1 MKKTLN
7 SAFSLVELSIVII
20 IIGLLFVGVSGGS
33 KLIESAK
40 ISRLMSEIRAIDT
53 AIVAFNQSY
62 DALPGDFDSAQSL
75 FGTSGVNNGDGDG
88 IVAANLAS
96 GTIKTDSQGDE
107 VSNVFVHLQLGEFI
121 DGTYNAQ
128 IDQLNFMKE
137 MAFSAYALYT
147 NTLSLTQN
155 GLRNSSFYPNHILGK
170 NLITIGGVKTLTRN
184 SETSHV
190 EGAFLTNGQALS
202 IDKKYDDGAINSGS
216 ISTKNIGVKFYS
228 AIGDGDRN
236 DCTYDVTITGNKC
249 NLIIKTT
256 F

>member
-40 ISRLMSEIRAIDT
+40 ISRLMSEIRSIDN
-53 AIVAFNQSY
+53 AIVAFNQAY

-88 IVAANLAS
+88 IVAAVMTTAIS
-96 GTIKTDSQGDE
+96 DSQGDE

-128 IDQLNFMKE
+128 IDQLSFMKE

-147 NTLSLTQN
+147 NTQSLIST
-155 GLRNSSFYPNHILGK
+155 GLTNSSFYPSHFSGK
-170 NLITIGGVKTLTRN
+170 NLITIGGIKTLARN
-184 SETSHV
+184 YQNSHV

-202 IDKKYDDGAINSGS
+202 IDKKYDDGLMDSGN
-216 ISTKNIGVKFYS
+216 ISTKNISPKYYS
-228 AIGDGDRN
+228 SIGDGDRN

>member
-40 ISRLMSEIRAIDT
+40 ISRLMSEIRSIDN
-53 AIVAFNQSY
+53 AIVAFNQAY

-88 IVAANLAS
+88 FVETIT
-96 GTIKTDSQGDE
+96 GTNIADALGDE
-107 VSNVFVHLQLGEFI
+107 VSNVFVHLQNGEFI

-128 IDQLNFMKE
+128 IDQLSFMKE
-137 MAFSAYALYT
+137 MAFSAYAIYS
-147 NTLSLTQN
+147 NTFSQN
-155 GLRNSSFYPNHILGK
+155 TSGQSFDSNYYSSNFTGNNHIVIGSVK
-170 NLITIGGVKTLTRN
+170 ITSTNRN
-184 SETSHV
+184 FNYI

-202 IDKKYDDGAINSGS
+202 IDKKYDDGAMNSGN
-216 ISTKNIGVKFYS
+216 ISVKNTSSKYWRGI
-228 AIGDGDRN
+228 DGDLS